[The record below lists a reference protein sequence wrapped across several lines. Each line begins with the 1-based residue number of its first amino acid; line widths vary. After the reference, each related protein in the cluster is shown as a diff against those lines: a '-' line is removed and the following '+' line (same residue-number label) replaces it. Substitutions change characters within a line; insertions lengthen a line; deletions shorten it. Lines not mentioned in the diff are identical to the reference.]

1 MSAMTMAYLRTT
13 MREHRRKVMAD
24 WAAFLAGES
33 DEAKVVPFEGKRRL
47 RSAAQEGSA

>member
-1 MSAMTMAYLRTT
+1 MQAWS
-13 MREHRRKVMAD
+13 D
-24 WAAFLAGES
+24 FLES